1 LLTKPTVNAA
11 MHDGSHPWRD
21 SRRDGKYTPGGSVD
35 ATWKRVVRVA
45 GEWQNG
51 SRGSSPRLPMIFPT
65 INKSNGHAVG
75 PEVRAMD
82 FFSWRHTVAI
92 LAGCLCWSLFLA
104 MIAWHRAIVVTRSR
118 IAVQRSES
126 RRRRNEFRNDKAA

>member
-1 LLTKPTVNAA
+1 
-11 MHDGSHPWRD
+11 
-21 SRRDGKYTPGGSVD
+21 
-35 ATWKRVVRVA
+35 
-45 GEWQNG
+45 
-51 SRGSSPRLPMIFPT
+51 
-65 INKSNGHAVG
+65 
-75 PEVRAMD
+75 MD

-104 MIAWHRAIVVTRSR
+104 MIAWHRAIANERSR